1 VGAELVRRFDRF
13 RELVAVI
20 PIGYFGASTGA
31 AALVAATKRPD
42 VIGPSSHAAG
52 SRIWQGRPCPA
63 FERPRVSS
71 SAESSRASRWLQ
83 PMRRRL
89 AVPNYIGQPPPPI
102 AHDPNPTTVMGT
114 PDEPSERFGKLMVY
128 SIARSIRAW
137 HVALLAKRS
146 VLLISLASRNRK
158 FRQRAHERDRARTLA
173 LKARRLV
180 GALMAINFHGF
191 SATSFRNRPSGI
203 LADRACERG
212 PERPRNDTGIGF
224 ELWNCRTNRPS
235 QIPCRSALH
244 LCRCSDVDLMRNE
257 LADDEHRK

>member
-1 VGAELVRRFDRF
+1 M
-13 RELVAVI
+13 VATDA
-20 PIGYFGASTGA
+20 ASSCGPQ
-31 AALVAATKRPD
+31 LYRPT
-42 VIGPSSHAAG
+42 
-52 SRIWQGRPCPA
+52 
-63 FERPRVSS
+63 
-71 SAESSRASRWLQ
+71 
-83 PMRRRL
+83 
-89 AVPNYIGQPPPPI
+89 PPPI

-146 VLLISLASRNRK
+146 VLPISLASRNRK

-173 LKARRLV
+173 LKPRRLV

-212 PERPRNDTGIGF
+212 PERPRNDIGIGF